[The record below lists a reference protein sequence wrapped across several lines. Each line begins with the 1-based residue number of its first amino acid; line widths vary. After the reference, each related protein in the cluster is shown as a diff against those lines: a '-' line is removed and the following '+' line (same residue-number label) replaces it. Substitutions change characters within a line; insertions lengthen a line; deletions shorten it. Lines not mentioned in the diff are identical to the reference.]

1 MHLIDA
7 TELVP
12 VTVPAAGLARDLLVR
27 RLDTLADIDHPSLV
41 RLVTISPSGGGDRI
55 DVRLD
60 RPDAADLPTVLASR
74 GPFTAAE
81 ASGMV
86 VSIAQALAAL
96 HAAGL
101 VHGAVEP
108 TDVLFTPEGMALL
121 RPRLALPAATTAEE
135 PVADVPSLARLA
147 QSVLRTGLMGADGR
161 PAALS
166 GADLALRAE
175 LAGAC
180 AADPRERPEAG
191 TFAARVYGV
200 VLPERV
206 HMPAPDELV
215 EAARTGP
222 ISIIGPAAGG
232 RVVRREDVARPH
244 SGPAAPG
251 SRRRLRGRRGAVLA
265 VAAAGIAFGVGAG
278 ALVSVPGLLPAGEA
292 ATASNSSEDDKQNA
306 KKPRTAEQLGAD
318 LAAIADRGNPAKAA
332 AELTRLRMLLLTGMP
347 VEVSDIDQAG
357 SPAHAADVAL
367 LNRIFFWS
375 KQVSGAEVHVTKTEV
390 VGSQD
395 SGGGHLAKGDPL
407 DSVVVRV
414 EYRISAHIQVGDG
427 GPVQVPESE
436 PRSAMLQM
444 SWTDEGWRVSRV
456 S

>member
-41 RLVTISPSGGGDRI
+41 RLVTISPSGGDRI

-81 ASGMV
+81 ASCMV
-86 VSIAQALAAL
+86 VSVAQALAAL

-101 VHGAVEP
+101 VHGQVEP
-108 TDVLFTPEGMALL
+108 TDVLFTPEGVPML
-121 RPRLALPAATTAEE
+121 RPRLALPAESVGEE

-147 QSVLRTGLMGADGR
+147 QSVLRTGATGPDGR
-161 PAALS
+161 PAPLS
-166 GADLALRAE
+166 GADLALRGA
-175 LAGAC
+175 LVQAC

-191 TFAARVYGV
+191 TFAAQVYGV

-206 HMPAPDELV
+206 HMPPPDELV

-232 RVVRREDVARPH
+232 RVVRREDLVGQYSA
-244 SGPAAPG
+244 SAP
-251 SRRRLRGRRGAVLA
+251 RRTRHGRSAVLA
-265 VAAAGIAFGVGAG
+265 VAAAGVAFGLGAG
-278 ALVSVPGLLPAGEA
+278 ALVSVPGLLPSGDP
-292 ATASNSSEDDKQNA
+292 ASEPGSTSEEELDPKT
-306 KKPRTAEQLGAD
+306 PRTAEQLGAD
-318 LAAIADRGNPAKAA
+318 LAAIADRGDPVKAA
-332 AELTRLRMLLLTGMP
+332 IELTRLRMLLLTGMP

-357 SPAHAADVAL
+357 SPAHAADIAL

-375 KQVSGAEVHVTKTEV
+375 QHVAGAEVDVTEAEV
-390 VGSQD
+390 VGTKPD
-395 SGGGHLAKGDPL
+395 GGGHLSKGVAL

-414 EYRISAHIQVGDG
+414 EYSISAHVQMGDS
-427 GPVQVPESE
+427 GPVHVPESE

-444 SWTDEGWRVSRV
+444 SWTDEGWRVARV

>member
-41 RLVTISPSGGGDRI
+41 RLVTISPSGGDRI

-86 VSIAQALAAL
+86 VTIAQALAAL
-96 HAAGL
+96 HSEGL
-101 VHGAVEP
+101 VHGPVEP

-121 RPRLALPAATTAEE
+121 RPRLALPAAATGEE

-147 QSVLRTGLMGADGR
+147 QSVLRTGLVDPDGR
-161 PAALS
+161 PAPLS

-191 TFAARVYGV
+191 TFAARVYDV
-200 VLPERV
+200 VPPVRV
-206 HMPAPDELV
+206 HMPPPDELV

-232 RVVRREDVARPH
+232 RVVRRDDVTRPH
-244 SGPAAPG
+244 SGTTPRTG
-251 SRRRLRGRRGAVLA
+251 RNRLRGRRGAVLA
-265 VAAAGIAFGVGAG
+265 VAVAGIAFGVGAG
-278 ALVSVPGLLPAGEA
+278 ALVSVPGLLPGGGA
-292 ATASNSSEDDKQNA
+292 ASASDTSADEKESV
-306 KKPRTAEQLGAD
+306 KKPRSAEELGAD
-318 LAAIADRGNPAKAA
+318 LAAISDRGNPAKAA
-332 AELTRLRMLLLTGMP
+332 VELTRLRMLLLTGMP

-357 SPAHAADVAL
+357 SPAHAADIAL

-375 KQVSGAEVHVTKTEV
+375 KQVSGAEVYVTAAEV
-390 VGSQD
+390 VGSED

-414 EYRISAHIQVGDG
+414 EYRISAHIQVGDA

-444 SWTDEGWRVSRV
+444 TWTDEGWRVSRV

>member
-27 RLDTLADIDHPSLV
+27 RLDALADIDHPSLV
-41 RLVTISPSGGGDRI
+41 RVVTISPSGGDRI

-96 HAAGL
+96 HSVGL
-101 VHGAVEP
+101 VHGQVEP
-108 TDVLFTPEGMALL
+108 TDVVFTSEGVPLL
-121 RPRLALPAATTAEE
+121 RPRLALPASETGEE

-147 QSVLRTGLMGADGR
+147 QSVLRTGVVGRDGR
-161 PAALS
+161 PVALS
-166 GADLALRAE
+166 GEDLALRAE
-175 LAGAC
+175 FARAC
-180 AADPRERPEAG
+180 IGDPRERPEAG

-200 VLPERV
+200 VPPQRV
-206 HMPAPDELV
+206 HMPAPHELV

-222 ISIIGPAAGG
+222 VSIIGPAAGG
-232 RVVRREDVARPH
+232 RVVRREDR
-244 SGPAAPG
+244 SGSNPVVAPG
-251 SRRRLRGRRGAVLA
+251 ARGKRVTGGRGAVLA
-265 VAAAGIAFGVGAG
+265 VAVAGIAFGVGAG
-278 ALVSVPGLLPAGEA
+278 VLVAVPGLLPGAGE
-292 ATASNSSEDDKQNA
+292 ATASNNTEEDAEDS

-318 LAAIADRGNPAKAA
+318 VEAISDRGNPAKAA
-332 AELTRLRMLLLTGMP
+332 AELTRLRMLLLAGMP

-357 SPAHAADVAL
+357 SPAHAADIAL

-375 KQVSGAEVHVTKTEV
+375 KEIAGAEVDVTRAEV
-390 VGSQD
+390 VGSED
-395 SGGGHLAKGDPL
+395 DGGGRLSKGEAL

-414 EYRISAHIQVGDG
+414 EYQISAHVQLGDG
-427 GPVQVPESE
+427 GPVQVPQSDL
-436 PRSAMLQM
+436 RSAMLQM
-444 SWTDEGWRVSRV
+444 SWTDQGWRVSRV

>member
-41 RLVTISPSGGGDRI
+41 RLVTISPSGGDRI

-96 HAAGL
+96 HSAGL
-101 VHGAVEP
+101 VHGPVEP

-175 LAGAC
+175 LARAC

-200 VLPERV
+200 VPPERV

-244 SGPAAPG
+244 SGPAPG
-251 SRRRLRGRRGAVLA
+251 ARRRLRGRRGAVLA
-265 VAAAGIAFGVGAG
+265 VAVAGIAFGVGAG
-278 ALVSVPGLLPAGEA
+278 ALVSVPGLLPTGEA
-292 ATASNSSEDDKQNA
+292 APASNSSEDEKQTA
-306 KKPRTAEQLGAD
+306 KKPRTAQQLGAD

-332 AELTRLRMLLLTGMP
+332 VELTRLRMLLLTGMP

-375 KQVSGAEVHVTKTEV
+375 KQVSGAEVYVTNAEV

-407 DSVVVRV
+407 DAVVVRV
-414 EYRISAHIQVGDG
+414 EYRISAHIQVGDA

-436 PRSAMLQM
+436 PRSAMLHL
-444 SWTDEGWRVSRV
+444 SWTDQGWRVSRV

>member
-41 RLVTISPSGGGDRI
+41 RVVTISPSGGDRI

-86 VSIAQALAAL
+86 VSVAQALAAL
-96 HAAGL
+96 HSAGL
-101 VHGAVEP
+101 VHGPVEP

-121 RPRLALPAATTAEE
+121 RPRLALPAAATGEE

-147 QSVLRTGLMGADGR
+147 QSVLRTGLVGADGR

-175 LAGAC
+175 LARAC

-191 TFAARVYGV
+191 TFAAQVYGV
-200 VLPERV
+200 VPPERV

-232 RVVRREDVARPH
+232 RVVRREDVRPISGATPRARR
-244 SGPAAPG
+244 S
-251 SRRRLRGRRGAVLA
+251 RLRGRRGAVLA

-278 ALVSVPGLLPAGEA
+278 ALVSVPGLLPIGEA
-292 ATASNSSEDDKQNA
+292 ATASDSTEDGQEHA

-318 LAAIADRGNPAKAA
+318 LAAISDRGNPAKAA
-332 AELTRLRMLLLTGMP
+332 VELTRLRMLLLTGMP

-357 SPAHAADVAL
+357 SPAHAADIAL

-375 KQVSGAEVHVTKTEV
+375 KQVSGAEVHVTKAEV
-390 VGSQD
+390 VGSEN
-395 SGGGHLAKGDPL
+395 SGGGHLSKGDPL

-436 PRSAMLQM
+436 PRSAMLQLT
-444 SWTDEGWRVSRV
+444 WTDEGWRVSRV

>member
-41 RLVTISPSGGGDRI
+41 RLVTISPSGGDRI

-86 VSIAQALAAL
+86 VSVAQALAAL
-96 HAAGL
+96 HGAGL
-101 VHGAVEP
+101 VHGPVEP
-108 TDVLFTPEGMALL
+108 TDVLFTPEGEALL
-121 RPRLALPAATTAEE
+121 RPRLALPAAATGEE

-147 QSVLRTGLMGADGR
+147 QSVLRTGLTGADGR

-200 VLPERV
+200 VPPARV
-206 HMPAPDELV
+206 RMPAPDELV

-232 RVVRREDVARPH
+232 RVVRREDVRPY
-244 SGPAAPG
+244 SGPTPRA
-251 SRRRLRGRRGAVLA
+251 RRNPLRGRKGAVLA
-265 VAAAGIAFGVGAG
+265 VAAAGLAVGVGAG
-278 ALVSVPGLLPAGEA
+278 ALVSVPGLLPGGDTAP
-292 ATASNSSEDDKQNA
+292 ATGSAQGQTADAQE
-306 KKPRTAEQLGAD
+306 PRTAAQLGAD
-318 LAAIADRGNPAKAA
+318 LAAIGDRGNPAKAA
-332 AELTRLRMLLLTGMP
+332 VELTRLRMLLLTGMP

-375 KQVSGAEVHVTKTEV
+375 KQVSGAEVYVTKAEV
-390 VGSQD
+390 VGSRD
-395 SGGGHLAKGDPL
+395 GGGGGHLAKGDPL

-414 EYRISAHIQVGDG
+414 EYRISAHMQVGDS

-444 SWTDEGWRVSRV
+444 TWTDDGWRVSRV